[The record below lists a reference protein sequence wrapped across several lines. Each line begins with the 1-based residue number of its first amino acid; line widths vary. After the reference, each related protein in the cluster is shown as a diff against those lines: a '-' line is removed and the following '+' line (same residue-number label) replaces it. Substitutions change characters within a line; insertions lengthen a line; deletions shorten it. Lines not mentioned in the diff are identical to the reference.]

1 MGAPL
6 IVSDHN
12 LRGLFSREFS
22 VENPDSNILASIF
35 QVTGEPIKTEIV
47 DGKEVM
53 IEPITDKNI
62 IHEFA
67 RRMFEL
73 S

>member
-6 IVSDHN
+6 IIDKHE
-12 LRGLFSREFS
+12 LRSLFGRDFS

-35 QVTGEPIKTEIV
+35 QTTGEPIKTKMV
-47 DGKEVM
+47 DGKEVLV
-53 IEPITDKNI
+53 EPITDKGV
-62 IHEFA
+62 IHEFS
-67 RRMFEL
+67 RRAFEL